1 MRELSIALDEYNR
14 FDNILEIIIKT
25 INIVIVDNPKNI
37 EQLPSHIST
46 IQEFYFVRGC
56 TDLLINIFKNKDF
69 DINRKEIHSELLYK
83 RIFEI
88 EKFRGTIIFFVNK
101 LNKLDYRSLR
111 LLRKLC
117 VINQN
122 PFPLV
127 QEEIFQKLYIES
139 KFISRFK
146 LLSKED
152 NELYVEIPNFKNGG
166 SKILLIHDIFDS
178 ENTKKQNFLLEQLT
192 LEADL

>member
-1 MRELSIALDEYNR
+1 M
-14 FDNILEIIIKT
+14 
-25 INIVIVDNPKNI
+25 
-37 EQLPSHIST
+37 
-46 IQEFYFVRGC
+46 
-56 TDLLINIFKNKDF
+56 
-69 DINRKEIHSELLYK
+69 
-83 RIFEI
+83 
-88 EKFRGTIIFFVNK
+88 
-101 LNKLDYRSLR
+101 R